1 MEKMAL
7 RWTAGGTVTT
17 IRRDEGDV
25 LEDMSSWQTIFVAA
39 DFYHV

>member
-1 MEKMAL
+1 MEKMVL
-7 RWTAGGTVTT
+7 RWMAGGTVMI
-17 IRRDEGDV
+17 IRRDEGDL